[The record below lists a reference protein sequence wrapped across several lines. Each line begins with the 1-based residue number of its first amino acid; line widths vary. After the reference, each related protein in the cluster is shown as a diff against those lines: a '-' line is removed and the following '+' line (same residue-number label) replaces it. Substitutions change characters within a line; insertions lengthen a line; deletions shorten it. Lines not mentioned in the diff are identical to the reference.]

1 VAVVSRGAAELER
14 ADQAAGLA
22 FDHDR
27 YRAALSGADA
37 SEAFTRSY
45 R

>member
-1 VAVVSRGAAELER
+1 MSRGAVQLER
-14 ADQAAGLA
+14 ADQGAIAAGPA

-27 YRAALSGADA
+27 YRAALTGVDA
-37 SEAFTRSY
+37 SEAFTRSF